1 MSKPVLLTAS
11 WCFPCKD
18 VKDYIN
24 THQLDVEIID
34 VDIHRDVAQKYGI
47 RSVPVLVVDEF
58 TRFTNSKSIIS
69 YLGGLQLDGDV

>member
-1 MSKPVLLTAS
+1 MSKPVLLSTS
-11 WCFPCKD
+11 WCQPCKE
-18 VKDYIN
+18 VKKYIE
-24 THQLDVEIID
+24 THRMDVEIID
-34 VDIHRDVAQKYGI
+34 VDIHQDAAQKYGI

>member
-1 MSKPVLLTAS
+1 MSKPLLLTAS
-11 WCFPCKD
+11 FCQPCKD

-24 THQLDVEIID
+24 THQMDVEIID

-58 TRFTNSKSIIS
+58 TRFTNSKSIIG
-69 YLGGLQLDGDV
+69 YLGGLQLDEA

>member
-1 MSKPVLLTAS
+1 MSKPLLLTATF
-11 WCFPCKD
+11 CKPCKD

-24 THQLDVEIID
+24 AHQMDVEIID
-34 VDIHRDVAQKYGI
+34 VDIHQDVAQKYGI

-69 YLGGLQLDGDV
+69 YLGGLQLDEA